1 MEYLLIHE
9 MVHVFDIYNG
19 ISKYKQ
25 YHELADKFPN
35 KFNPLKK
42 NDDKYYAEDFAY
54 SIEYLFKDK
63 FDINDKTIYLY
74 KLLEY
79 IN

>member
-1 MEYLLIHE
+1 MAY
-9 MVHVFDIYNG
+9 VFDICNG

-25 YHELADKFPN
+25 YRKLADKFPN
-35 KFNPLKK
+35 KYNPLKK

-63 FDINDKTIYLY
+63 FDINDKKKYIYS
-74 KLLEY
+74 
-79 IN
+79 